1 MHKNSRIYIIISLV
15 VISFIAIIVMF
26 IQNAQNR
33 RSVLKLDVSSEQDS
47 FITYSVKLPLSDKS
61 GREITFSEDNKKA
74 QGYYEFEINNK
85 NSVGTSFEIF
95 IVWNIL

>member
-1 MHKNSRIYIIISLV
+1 
-15 VISFIAIIVMF
+15 MF

-61 GREITFSEDNKKA
+61 GRKITFSEDNKKV

-85 NSVGTSFEIF
+85 NSDFCH
-95 IVWNIL
+95 